1 VEHFP
6 ALNKQKDSIYLLIYG
21 FCLVVESAMGLGGKN
36 MFVDILVDKYHMEM
50 DFFSGLSQLL
60 TNGPLI
66 VLSMRPLT

>member
-1 VEHFP
+1 
-6 ALNKQKDSIYLLIYG
+6 
-21 FCLVVESAMGLGGKN
+21 MGLGGKN